1 MLATALEWRQK
12 WIAFRCDIKW
22 LFAYKKKEYKPQAV
36 PGHGDGGGVSRRK
49 GQVGAD
55 TKFLQKK
62 DVCPRQTFW
71 LYLLFIPFGIALQYQ
86 KCMPFLSLLWL
97 PQQRK

>member
-36 PGHGDGGGVSRRK
+36 PGHGEGGGVSRRK
-49 GQVGAD
+49 GQVWAD
-55 TKFLQKK
+55 T
-62 DVCPRQTFW
+62 
-71 LYLLFIPFGIALQYQ
+71 
-86 KCMPFLSLLWL
+86 
-97 PQQRK
+97 

>member
-22 LFAYKKKEYKPQAV
+22 LFAYKKKEYKLQAV
-36 PGHGDGGGVSRRK
+36 PGHGEGGGVSRRK
-49 GQVGAD
+49 GRVGAD

-62 DVCPRQTFW
+62 TSVRDKRFDCT
-71 LYLLFIPFGIALQYQ
+71 
-86 KCMPFLSLLWL
+86 CSLSLSG
-97 PQQRK
+97 

>member
-22 LFAYKKKEYKPQAV
+22 LFAYEKKEYKPQAV
-36 PGHGDGGGVSRRK
+36 PGHGEGGG
-49 GQVGAD
+49 GAVGRG
-55 TKFLQKK
+55 KLEKNRNFCKKK